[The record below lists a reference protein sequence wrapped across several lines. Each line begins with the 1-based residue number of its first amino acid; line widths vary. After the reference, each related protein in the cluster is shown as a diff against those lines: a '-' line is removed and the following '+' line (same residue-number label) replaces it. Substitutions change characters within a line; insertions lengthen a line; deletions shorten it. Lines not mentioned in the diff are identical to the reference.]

1 MISKKR
7 RAATIRVSRQ
17 VAISAIF
24 AGMEQRFDLIVI
36 PQERDEQ
43 VRWPVLKDEA

>member
-1 MISKKR
+1 VLTALSGR
-7 RAATIRVSRQ
+7 LRQ
-17 VAISAIF
+17 PPVSAIL
-24 AGMEQRFDLIVI
+24 AGLEQRFDFIVI